1 MTARGGG
8 GSIRIG
14 LAPAFSLD
22 RATPDA
28 TLSCIVA
35 AEGADAG
42 PWGRNC
48 AGVKVELAVLAWIAR
63 GETYG
68 YRIVEGLQRL
78 DGLALTESTVYPALT
93 RLARDGALAV
103 RTEASPAGPT
113 RRYYRLTT
121 DGERR
126 LRAMAEGWRAVS
138 GSLSTLLEGAP

>member
-1 MTARGGG
+1 MGDWETQLRK
-8 GSIRIG
+8 
-14 LAPAFSLD
+14 
-22 RATPDA
+22 
-28 TLSCIVA
+28 
-35 AEGADAG
+35 
-42 PWGRNC
+42 
-48 AGVKVELAVLAWIAR
+48 GVVELAVLAWIAR

-113 RRYYRLTT
+113 RRYYRLTS

-126 LRAMAEGWRAVS
+126 LRAMAEGWRKVS
-138 GSLSTLLEGAP
+138 GSLSTLLEGAS